1 MASERFDAVVIGSG
15 FGGSV
20 AACRMAE
27 AGLRVLVLER
37 GRRWAIADYPRL
49 PNDDWIFDVD
59 HPERQHGWIDVRLFP
74 RIGVLQ
80 GAGVGGG
87 SLIYA
92 NVFVEP
98 EQFAFED
105 GWPEAIGFNEIKPHL
120 AVTGEMLAAT
130 PLPDGQLTARHRLM
144 AEAAEATG
152 ARTRLRKLPLA
163 VSFDDDW
170 HEDLPN
176 ATDSGHSKSFVNR
189 FGKVQGTCIHCGS
202 CDLGCRVGARNTLDL
217 NYLAQA
223 EAKGCEIRPLHLVQC
238 LAEAQSG
245 YRVDYEVLGDGRR
258 SPGSVEAEWV
268 IIAAGSLGSTELLLR
283 CRDQHRTL
291 PEISHK
297 LGHGWSANGDF
308 LTPAIYPRRDVS
320 PTRGPT
326 ITTAIDYLDG
336 SDGGHR
342 YFVEDG
348 GFPDVVGNALRA
360 MFGGTALMSGMLGA
374 YDDAM
379 RPLLA
384 GRDPL
389 TCIMPW
395 FGQAADGPGGRMRL
409 DHGLFPW
416 DDPKLDLDYDVSSSR
431 AVVQALIDR
440 HETLSEATEGTAIE
454 PIAWRLFNYL
464 ITPHP
469 LGGCNMA
476 DRIED
481 GVVDH
486 QGEVFNYPRLYVMDG
501 ATIPRALGLNPSRTI
516 AALAERNTARMLA

>member
-1 MASERFDAVVIGSG
+1 MVTERFDAVVIGSG
-15 FGGSV
+15 FGGAV

-37 GRRWAIADYPRL
+37 GRRWTTTDYPRRAK
-49 PNDDWIFDVD
+49 DDWIFDA
-59 HPERQHGWIDVRLFP
+59 HRPERQHGWIDLRLFP
-74 RIGVLQ
+74 RIGVVQ

-98 EQFAFED
+98 EPFAFEE
-105 GWPEAIGFNEIKPHL
+105 GWPEAISFAELEAPL
-120 AVTGEMLAAT
+120 AATGDMLAAT

-144 AEAAEATG
+144 AEAAEVTG
-152 ARTRLRKLPLA
+152 AGARLRKLPLA
-163 VSFDDDW
+163 VTFDHDW
-170 HEDLPN
+170 HDDLPGP
-176 ATDSGHSKSFVNR
+176 TDPGHSKRFINR
-189 FGKVQGTCIHCGS
+189 FGKQQGTCFHCGS
-202 CDLGCRVGARNTLDL
+202 CDLGCPVGARNTLDM
-217 NYLAQA
+217 NYLALA
-223 EAKGCEIRPLHLVQC
+223 ETKGCEIRPLHLVQR
-238 LAEAQSG
+238 LAKAASG
-245 YRVDYEVLGDGRR
+245 YRIDYEVLGDDRR
-258 SPGSVEAEWV
+258 SPGSVEAERV
-268 IIAAGSLGSTELLLR
+268 ILAAGSLGSTELLLR

-291 PEISHK
+291 PNISRK

-308 LTPAIYPRRDVS
+308 LTPAIYRRRNVS

-336 SDGGHR
+336 SDGGQR

-348 GFPDVVGNALRA
+348 GFPDVIGNVLRA
-360 MFGGTALMSGMLGA
+360 MFRDRAPMLGMLKA
-374 YDDAM
+374 YEEVMA
-379 RPLLA
+379 PILA
-384 GRDPL
+384 GRDPH

-395 FGQAADGPGGRMRL
+395 FGQAADGPGGRMHL
-409 DHGLFPW
+409 DHGLFRW
-416 DDPKLDLDYDVSSSR
+416 DEPKLDLDYDVGSSR
-431 AVVQALIDR
+431 AAVQALVDR
-440 HETLSEATEGTAIE
+440 HKALSEATGGIAIE
-454 PIAWRLFNYL
+454 PIAWRVFNYL

-476 DRIED
+476 DRVED

-516 AALAERNTARMLA
+516 AALAERNIARMLA